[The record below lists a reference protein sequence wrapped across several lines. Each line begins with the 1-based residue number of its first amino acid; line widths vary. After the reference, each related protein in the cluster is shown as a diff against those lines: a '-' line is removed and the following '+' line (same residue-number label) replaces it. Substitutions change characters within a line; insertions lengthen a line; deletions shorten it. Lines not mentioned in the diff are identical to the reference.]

1 MMLEYLISICHF
13 VNLSGFACMQFL
25 SNQSIAILVM
35 FTRCD
40 LISLIFFSLFQ
51 MSFRNMLNRIGPSI
65 DPWSTLW

>member
-1 MMLEYLISICHF
+1 MMLEYLISICPF